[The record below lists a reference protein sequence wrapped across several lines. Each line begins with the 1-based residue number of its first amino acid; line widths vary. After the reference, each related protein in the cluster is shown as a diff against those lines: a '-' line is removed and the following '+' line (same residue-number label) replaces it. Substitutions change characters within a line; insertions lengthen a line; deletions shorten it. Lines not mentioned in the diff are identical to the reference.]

1 MDSGCRPGC
10 QAFSPLQFVPA
21 NTSGG
26 LAPPAGFL
34 LQMRSTSAAQLLLAL
49 ILGVIIAF
57 APSRDERGSLF
68 ARAGTVPLDSR
79 GTEAGP
85 EPVRPRSVTLSVR
98 SEAAIQAEDAL
109 MVLSPLVAASS
120 HPKALESA
128 FKAYFNYREAHP
140 EDVRTPY
147 LYFVDFGLGNLEPRG
162 YVFDMDALRL
172 VEGPFTVAA
181 GSGSGS
187 DDRGVPVEFS
197 NREGSNATSLGLF
210 VTRKTYDFRGK
221 SNGRP
226 YRSIGLRIEGVSD
239 GFNDAALE
247 RGVVIHGAPYVTA
260 NRAGRSEGCP
270 AMEPER
276 AERLLPMLAE
286 GSLVFQYSPN
296 DREWATEE
304 PWTQPELDYLLK
316 VAAR

>member
-1 MDSGCRPGC
+1 
-10 QAFSPLQFVPA
+10 
-21 NTSGG
+21 
-26 LAPPAGFL
+26 
-34 LQMRSTSAAQLLLAL
+34 MRSTSAAQFLLAL
-49 ILGVIIAF
+49 ILGVIIAL
-57 APSRDERGSLF
+57 APAREERGNLF
-68 ARAGTVPLDSR
+68 ARSIGDALDSK
-79 GTEAGP
+79 GAAIAGP
-85 EPVRPRSVTLSVR
+85 EPVQPRSIALTVR
-98 SEAAIQAEDAL
+98 SEAAIQADEAL
-109 MVLSPLVAASS
+109 QALSHAVTASS
-120 HPKALESA
+120 HPTALESA

-140 EDVRTPY
+140 EEVRTPY

-162 YVFDMDALRL
+162 YVFDMEALRL

-210 VTRKTYDFRGK
+210 VTRGTYDFSGK
-221 SNGRP
+221 SNGRA
-226 YRSIGLRIEGVSD
+226 YRSIGLRMDGVSD

-260 NRAGRSEGCP
+260 GRAGKSQGCP

-276 AERLLPMLAE
+276 AERLLPALAG
-286 GSLVFQYSPN
+286 GSLVFLYSPN

-304 PWTQPELDYLLK
+304 PWTQPELDYVFK